1 MMSIEIHP
9 DIRIRIA
16 RDLHSERIGRAQDAI
31 HRADAR
37 HADDRR
43 AQRLRGPLLD
53 RLRRLEAR

>member
-1 MMSIEIHP
+1 MSIHP

-16 RDLHSERIGRAQDAI
+16 RDLQSERIGRAQDAI